1 MKKLL
6 MIVMI
11 ALIVPA
17 FVFAN
22 GEQEATDS
30 YVFAGNA
37 TWPPFEFVDENGDIV
52 GFEVDLV
59 YAIGDAVGKTFTYR
73 NVPWDTLFA
82 GLLNGQYDAIAS
94 GVTVTEERKLTIDF
108 AEPFILQGQILV
120 VKAADAEKY
129 SSLESLPDGAPVGV
143 QMGTTGDF
151 VLDGTQV
158 TPKRYD
164 DIGLAIEDLINGNTV
179 GVVCD
184 SIIASDYVLANKN
197 YAGKLVTVGDQ
208 FTAEEI
214 AMGVKKGNTELL
226 NLINEGYQILVE
238 NGTVDELKAKWNL
251 I

>member
-1 MKKLL
+1 MKKLFL
-6 MIVMI
+6 IALI
-11 ALIVPA
+11 ALIVP
-17 FVFAN
+17 FLVFAT
-22 GEQEATDS
+22 GEQEAKDS

-37 TWPPFEFVDENGDIV
+37 TWPPFEFVDEDGTV
-52 GFEVDLV
+52 TGFEVELV
-59 YAIGDAVGKTFTYR
+59 YAIGEAVGKTFTYR
-73 NVPWDTLFA
+73 NVAWDTLFA

-108 AEPFILQGQILV
+108 AEPFILQGQIMV
-120 VKAADAEKY
+120 VRAEDADKY
-129 SSLESLPDGAPVGV
+129 SSLEVLPAGSPVGV

-179 GVVCD
+179 AVVCD

-197 YAGKLVTVGDQ
+197 YTGKLQTVGDI

-226 NLINEGYQILVE
+226 NLINEGYNILKE
-238 NGTVDELKAKWNL
+238 NGTLDELLAKWNL
-251 I
+251 L